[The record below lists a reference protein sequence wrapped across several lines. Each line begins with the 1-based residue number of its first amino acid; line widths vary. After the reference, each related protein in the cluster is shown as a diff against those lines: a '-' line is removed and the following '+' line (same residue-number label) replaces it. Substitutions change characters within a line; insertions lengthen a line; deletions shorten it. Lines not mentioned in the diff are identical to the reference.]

1 MNVCECIHWIPH
13 TQKVFCA
20 GIRRSFSCLKNRLLF
35 FLHYFLQ
42 RSWKRWLLRM
52 PKQTSCYHHPSVVF
66 SPLSFFFGRF
76 VVIVQ
81 SAGNQEG
88 DEKSQKRLF
97 QDLRDA
103 GNSSNI
109 RRILRASPFLAS
121 LGWKC
126 CRNLLLLCTVC
137 VSPRVC
143 VCL

>member
-1 MNVCECIHWIPH
+1 MSEKQTAFFFTLFPAEKLK
-13 TQKVFCA
+13 KVIA
-20 GIRRSFSCLKNRLLF
+20 ENAETNILLPSSFSSL
-35 FLHYFLQ
+35 
-42 RSWKRWLLRM
+42 
-52 PKQTSCYHHPSVVF
+52 

-121 LGWKC
+121 LG
-126 CRNLLLLCTVC
+126 
-137 VSPRVC
+137 
-143 VCL
+143 